1 MNLTETPLG
10 PAGDMEATTMTT
22 KAMVT
27 TAYPCDGA
35 TDEDLELYAEC
46 AYWLDGIGQV
56 TN

>member
-10 PAGDMEATTMTT
+10 PGDMEATTMTT

-35 TDEDLELYAEC
+35 TDEEMELYAEC